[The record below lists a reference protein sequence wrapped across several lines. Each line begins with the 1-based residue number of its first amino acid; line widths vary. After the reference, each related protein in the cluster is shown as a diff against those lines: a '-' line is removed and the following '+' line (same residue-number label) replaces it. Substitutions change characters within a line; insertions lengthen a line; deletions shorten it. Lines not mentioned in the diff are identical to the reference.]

1 MRAESSSPPD
11 LVVLSAIGI
20 VTCCAFPILVAV
32 AAALAVGPALRS
44 WVLVLAAGAVGAVL
58 LARWLG
64 CRHRCGRRPVPRP
77 ARPQTTREE

>member
-1 MRAESSSPPD
+1 MRAQSSSRPD
-11 LVVLSAIGI
+11 LVILSAIGI
-20 VTCCAFPILVAV
+20 ATCCALPVVVAV
-32 AAALAVGPALRS
+32 AAAGGVGPALRS